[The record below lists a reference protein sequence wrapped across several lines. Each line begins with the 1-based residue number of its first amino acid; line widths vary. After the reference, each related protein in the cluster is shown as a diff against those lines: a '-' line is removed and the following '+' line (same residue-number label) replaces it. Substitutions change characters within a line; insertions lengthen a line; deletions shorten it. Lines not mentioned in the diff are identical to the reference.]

1 MKTKI
6 SLATLALAGVMLALP
21 AGAQAHFDRGWDKDW
36 RCHMFGWL
44 DHSRC
49 KKAVKKY
56 RKHGKKA
63 AMRKKSKMAK

>member
-6 SLATLALAGVMLALP
+6 SLAALALAGAMLALP
-21 AGAQAHFDRGWDKDW
+21 VSAQAHFDRGVHKNW

-49 KKAVKKY
+49 KKAVKKHKKY
-56 RKHGKKA
+56 GKKVAKKKKA
-63 AMRKKSKMAK
+63 AK

>member
-6 SLATLALAGVMLALP
+6 TLGALALAGALLAMP
-21 AGAQAHFDRGWDKDW
+21 VSAQAHFDRGWHKDW

-49 KKAVKKY
+49 KKVVKKAK
-56 RKHGKKA
+56 RGKKVA
-63 AMRKKSKMAK
+63 KKSKMK